1 MKIDGVIVFY
11 LLAAIA
17 MLIPM
22 YLFLELDATLWIKKL
37 IPKYKKG
44 YGIFGFIRIL
54 ILLILVSAGFFFFLD
69 YFDSKLK

>member
-17 MLIPM
+17 ILIPM

-44 YGIFGFIRIL
+44 YGISGLFRIL
-54 ILLILVSAGFFFFLD
+54 ILLVLVLAGFFFFLG
-69 YFDSKLK
+69 YFDSKLE

>member
-11 LLAAIA
+11 LIAAIA
-17 MLIPM
+17 ILIPM
-22 YLFLELDATLWIKKL
+22 YLFLKLDATLWIKKL

-54 ILLILVSAGFFFFLD
+54 ILLILVLAGLFFFLD
-69 YFDSKLK
+69 YYDSKLK

>member
-17 MLIPM
+17 ILIPM
-22 YLFLELDATLWIKKL
+22 YLFLKLDATLWIKKL

-44 YGIFGFIRIL
+44 YRIFGFIRIL
-54 ILLILVSAGFFFFLD
+54 ILLILVLAGLFFFLD
-69 YFDSKLK
+69 YYDSKLK

>member
-17 MLIPM
+17 ILIPM

-44 YGIFGFIRIL
+44 WAVFESVEIRC
-54 ILLILVSAGFFFFLD
+54 GGE
-69 YFDSKLK
+69 

>member
-37 IPKYKKG
+37 IPKYKKVME
-44 YGIFGFIRIL
+44 YSGFL
-54 ILLILVSAGFFFFLD
+54 EF
-69 YFDSKLK
+69 

>member
-22 YLFLELDATLWIKKL
+22 YLFLELDATFWIKKL

-44 YGIFGFIRIL
+44 YGIFGLFRIL
-54 ILLILVSAGFFFFLD
+54 ILLILVLAGFFFFLG

>member
-17 MLIPM
+17 ILIPM

-44 YGIFGFIRIL
+44 WAVFESVENRCGGE
-54 ILLILVSAGFFFFLD
+54 
-69 YFDSKLK
+69 